1 MSEKNL
7 NENMIELP
15 EILDIPEKLIPV
27 ITNINKYSY
36 FLIDGGRGGGKSQS
50 IARIILWLS
59 EKRRVRVC
67 CGRETQATISDSV
80 HKIFSDLIDEY
91 NLNFTVKSNKI
102 IHNTSE
108 SDIIFKGFREQGRV
122 NIKGL
127 EGVDILWIDEAQAIT
142 KSTLDVIIP
151 TIRKKNSIVIFTMN
165 RLTRKDAV
173 YSEFVSRD
181 DCLHIK
187 INYYDNK
194 YCPQKLINEAKR
206 CKEKNSSDYEHIWEG
221 NPLDTTNDFLFS
233 STKLDKAAN
242 ISFYKDNSP
251 VVRCLSVD
259 LAGNGGDFCV
269 ASFIESKNAVQWSLE
284 KQEYWNEPDTDIT
297 KGRILNLYNTWKPKL
312 LILDADGLGY
322 PIYVSIKNVI
332 SAAIKFN
339 GAASSN
345 RPNALN
351 RRADGYLTLK
361 EFIDNEW
368 LKVQSDLILNQLEY
382 IKKSYKTN
390 GQIFIQSKK
399 DMKAE
404 HGESPD
410 FADSLMM
417 GIYAVNYYSYLLDD
431 DSETVLIES
440 DFDPYT

>member
-1 MSEKNL
+1 
-7 NENMIELP
+7 MIELP

-27 ITNINKYSY
+27 ISGINDYNY
-36 FLIDGGRGGGKSQS
+36 FLIEGGRGGGKSQS
-50 IARIILWLS
+50 IARIILWLA
-59 EKRRVRVC
+59 EKRNVRVC

-80 HKIFSDLIDEY
+80 YKIFNDLINDY

-102 IHNTSE
+102 NHNLSG
-108 SDIIFKGFREQGRV
+108 SSIIFKGFREQGRV

-165 RLTRKDAV
+165 RLVRKDPV
-173 YSEFVSRD
+173 YSEFVTRD

-194 YCPQKLINEAKR
+194 HCPKKLIDEAKR
-206 CKEKNSSDYEHIWEG
+206 CKERNILDYEYIWEG

-233 STKLDKAAN
+233 AIKLDKAKHLVFKEGN
-242 ISFYKDNSP
+242 YRKI
-251 VVRCLSVD
+251 RCMSVD
-259 LAGNGGDFCV
+259 LAGNGGDLCV
-269 ASFIESKNAVQWSLE
+269 ASLIESKSNTQWSLE
-284 KQEYWNEPDTDIT
+284 KQEHWSEPDTDIT
-297 KGRILNLYNTWKPKL
+297 KGKIINLYSMWKPEL

-322 PIYVSIKNVI
+322 SIYVSIHNVI
-332 SAAIKFN
+332 SNTIKFN

-361 EFIDNEW
+361 DYIDNEW
-368 LKVQSDLILNQLEY
+368 LKISSDFTISQLEY
-382 IKKSYKTN
+382 IKKSYKPN

-399 DMKAE
+399 EMKNE
-404 HGESPD
+404 QGESPD

-417 GIYAVNYYSYLLDD
+417 GIYAINYYSYLIDERE
-431 DSETVLIES
+431 ETVILDS
-440 DFDPYT
+440 NFDPYT

>member
-1 MSEKNL
+1 L
-7 NENMIELP
+7 
-15 EILDIPEKLIPV
+15 
-27 ITNINKYSY
+27 
-36 FLIDGGRGGGKSQS
+36 
-50 IARIILWLS
+50 
-59 EKRRVRVC
+59 
-67 CGRETQATISDSV
+67 
-80 HKIFSDLIDEY
+80 
-91 NLNFTVKSNKI
+91 
-102 IHNTSE
+102 
-108 SDIIFKGFREQGRV
+108 
-122 NIKGL
+122 
-127 EGVDILWIDEAQAIT
+127 
-142 KSTLDVIIP
+142 STL
-151 TIRKKNSIVIFTMN
+151 
-165 RLTRKDAV
+165 
-173 YSEFVSRD
+173 
-181 DCLHIK
+181 
-187 INYYDNK
+187 
-194 YCPQKLINEAKR
+194 
-206 CKEKNSSDYEHIWEG
+206 
-221 NPLDTTNDFLFS
+221 
-233 STKLDKAAN
+233 
-242 ISFYKDNSP
+242 
-251 VVRCLSVD
+251 
-259 LAGNGGDFCV
+259 
-269 ASFIESKNAVQWSLE
+269 
-284 KQEYWNEPDTDIT
+284 
-297 KGRILNLYNTWKPKL
+297 ILNLYNTWKPKL

-332 SAAIKFN
+332 SSAIKFN
-339 GAASSN
+339 GAAASN

>member
-251 VVRCLSVD
+251 VLRCLSVD
-259 LAGNGGDFCV
+259 LAGNGGDLCV

-332 SAAIKFN
+332 SSAIKFN

>member
-332 SAAIKFN
+332 SSAIKFN

>member
-15 EILDIPEKLIPV
+15 EILDIPEKLIPI
-27 ITNINKYSY
+27 ITNINKYCY

-80 HKIFSDLIDEY
+80 YKIFSDLIEEY

-102 IHNTSE
+102 IHNTSD

-242 ISFYKDNSP
+242 VLFYKDNSP
-251 VVRCLSVD
+251 IVRCLSVD
-259 LAGNGGDFCV
+259 LAGNGGDLCV

-297 KGRILNLYNTWKPKL
+297 KGRILNFYNTWRPKL

-332 SAAIKFN
+332 SSAIKFN

-368 LKVQSDLILNQLEY
+368 LKVPSDLILNQLEY

-417 GIYAVNYYSYLLDD
+417 GIYAINYYSYLLDD
-431 DSETVLIES
+431 NSETVMIDS
-440 DFDPYT
+440 DFDPYL